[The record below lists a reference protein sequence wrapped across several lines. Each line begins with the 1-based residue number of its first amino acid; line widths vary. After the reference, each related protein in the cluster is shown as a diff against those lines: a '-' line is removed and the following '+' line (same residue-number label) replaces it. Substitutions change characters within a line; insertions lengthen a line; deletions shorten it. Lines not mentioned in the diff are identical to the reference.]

1 MNNIYEE
8 EAKKRIKNNMKDVLK
23 NIKEYQKNLEKYA
36 EKFELEIE
44 FLQQIVL
51 EDIFL
56 INQIL
61 KSPTKQN
68 YQENTAKKYILQN
81 YPEFKDFKI
90 LPKNSTKSLYIANG
104 LIIDKKNSA
113 KENMI

>member
-23 NIKEYQKNLEKYA
+23 NTKEYQKNLEKYA

-61 KSPTKQN
+61 K
-68 YQENTAKKYILQN
+68 
-81 YPEFKDFKI
+81 
-90 LPKNSTKSLYIANG
+90 
-104 LIIDKKNSA
+104 LI
-113 KENMI
+113 